1 MHLSFISMR
10 ATVTKF
16 EEKLFE
22 QDVVVM
28 ETYNRHRHRYQIS
41 PPCVLHIPPVVTVAM
56 YLASP

>member
-28 ETYNRHRHRYQIS
+28 ETYNRHGNDIIGIDTKFH
-41 PPCVLHIPPVVTVAM
+41 LHACYIYHP
-56 YLASP
+56 